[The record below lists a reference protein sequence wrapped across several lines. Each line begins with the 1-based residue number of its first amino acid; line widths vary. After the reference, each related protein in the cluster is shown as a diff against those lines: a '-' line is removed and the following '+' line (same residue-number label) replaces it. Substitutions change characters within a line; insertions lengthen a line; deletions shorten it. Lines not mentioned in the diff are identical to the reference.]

1 LQVGAIE
8 ILPVL
13 DGVGKERAAEVLTRP
28 GVPDAWACHADSL
41 DEHGTLHLDLGGFLV
56 RTDDRVV
63 LVDAGVGTINTD
75 KYAGGGFLTSLDRL
89 GVTAEMVTDVV
100 FTLRGSRTLHPLLTS
115 GDWRRR
121 AIRHDRRL
129 GVRRTRHCL

>member
-1 LQVGAIE
+1 MKIGAIE

-13 DGVGKERAAEVLTRP
+13 DGVGKEQAAEVLTR
-28 GVPDAWACHADSL
+28 ADSL

-56 RTDDRVV
+56 RTGDRVV